1 MKNRLLEIYYKIL
14 KIKDKIIVVY
24 NKNIT
29 LKKRKP
35 VVKNTDET
43 LNKIIDEKASM
54 SRFGDG
60 EFALMYGEN
69 LKFQSYN
76 HELAQ
81 RLKEIIKSCN
91 ENHIVG
97 IPYVF
102 NDRIH
107 LTEKADSYWNKYL
120 ELNSHKIYKLL
131 DFSKTYYDTQV
142 TRLYIDTR
150 DKELVK
156 ERFNKIRS
164 LWNNRDIVLIE
175 GAKSKLGIGNVLFR
189 NANSIER
196 IICPSKNTFDK
207 YDFILTEAKKI
218 DKTKLILVALGPTAT
233 VLSYDLYKLGY
244 QVLDIGHID
253 IEYEWFLKGVSE
265 KCPVKNKYI
274 GEVDN
279 GDVVLELNDDEYE
292 TEIIKRIK

>member
-76 HELAQ
+76 PELAQ

-91 ENHIVG
+91 ENHI
-97 IPYVF
+97 I
-102 NDRIH
+102 
-107 LTEKADSYWNKYL
+107 
-120 ELNSHKIYKLL
+120 
-131 DFSKTYYDTQV
+131 
-142 TRLYIDTR
+142 
-150 DKELVK
+150 
-156 ERFNKIRS
+156 
-164 LWNNRDIVLIE
+164 
-175 GAKSKLGIGNVLFR
+175 
-189 NANSIER
+189 
-196 IICPSKNTFDK
+196 
-207 YDFILTEAKKI
+207 
-218 DKTKLILVALGPTAT
+218 
-233 VLSYDLYKLGY
+233 
-244 QVLDIGHID
+244 
-253 IEYEWFLKGVSE
+253 
-265 KCPVKNKYI
+265 
-274 GEVDN
+274 
-279 GDVVLELNDDEYE
+279 
-292 TEIIKRIK
+292 